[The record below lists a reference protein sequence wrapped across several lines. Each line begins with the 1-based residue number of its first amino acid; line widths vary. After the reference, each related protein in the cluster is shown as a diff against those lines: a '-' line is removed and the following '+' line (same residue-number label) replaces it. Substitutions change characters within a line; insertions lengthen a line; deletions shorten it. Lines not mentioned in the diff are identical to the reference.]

1 MPNKKETTVVPQ
13 DDNATMSLDEASDI
27 ATMSEQST
35 DHEENESESELE
47 SEREEATS
55 GSETEDSDDAMQ
67 DVPEKKRRR
76 VRTTD
81 NAADFAAGLDRVLS
95 MSMNKQE
102 IQASSHCR
110 GCSSMR
116 ACVYLLAGSAN
127 PLFLVAPVMAKNR
140 VVERRLEEERLER
153 RARKVLTA
161 ERSAKRQ
168 QGRQRLAEPDEVAR
182 TLDYEKRLKKVAT
195 RGVIQLFNAIR
206 AHQKTGED
214 ALAPLVVATTKA
226 KEKDILSVRDV
237 YMCATIAGIHSIC
250 ARAPVHCGGLG
261 RRGPPHV
268 AGIAAVAAIGAGER
282 TTAARV
288 RARRQWTRREAETER
303 RGDGHAKTMIARS
316 MAA

>member
-1 MPNKKETTVVPQ
+1 
-13 DDNATMSLDEASDI
+13 MSLDEASDI

-127 PLFLVAPVMAKNR
+127 PLFLVVMMMITPLPGTGDGQESSGGATAGGGAAGTTR
-140 VVERRLEEERLER
+140 AQGADR
-153 RARKVLTA
+153 RAQRQTTA
-161 ERSAKRQ
+161 R
-168 QGRQRLAEPDEVAR
+168 P
-182 TLDYEKRLKKVAT
+182 
-195 RGVIQLFNAIR
+195 
-206 AHQKTGED
+206 
-214 ALAPLVVATTKA
+214 ATT
-226 KEKDILSVRDV
+226 
-237 YMCATIAGIHSIC
+237 G
-250 ARAPVHCGGLG
+250 
-261 RRGPPHV
+261 
-268 AGIAAVAAIGAGER
+268 GAGR
-282 TTAARV
+282 GGPDARL
-288 RARRQWTRREAETER
+288 
-303 RGDGHAKTMIARS
+303 
-316 MAA
+316 